1 MYLTNQK
8 ETMHLLHKNLDNF
21 LTEIDSPFSIDEV
34 SGYLSGFASSN
45 VPYEKYHNGL
55 TIYFSTNGVS
65 MHGDLNLDII
75 KSNISHISASLEK
88 HDFSFPFD
96 SSKDLTKKLINL
108 AAWSKNFILSINYL
122 MDNKL
127 LNNTLNIQEIMHDLT
142 EISKVEDKYNLD
154 NSTDNNNYYDDIS
167 DYVISSMYYI
177 YMESKKLNK

>member
-1 MYLTNQK
+1 
-8 ETMHLLHKNLDNF
+8 MHLLHKNLDNY

-55 TIYFSTNGVS
+55 IIYFSGDAVS
-65 MHGDLNLDII
+65 IHDDLNLDII
-75 KSNISHISASLEK
+75 KSSISHISTSLENR
-88 HDFSFPFD
+88 DFSFPFG
-96 SSKDLTKKLINL
+96 SSKDIAKKLVNL

-122 MDNKL
+122 MENKL

-154 NSTDNNNYYDDIS
+154 NAGDNNNYYDDIS

-177 YMESKKLNK
+177 YMESKKIDK

>member
-1 MYLTNQK
+1 
-8 ETMHLLHKNLDNF
+8 MHLLHKNLDNF
-21 LTEIDSPFSIDEV
+21 LTKIDSPFSIDEV

-45 VPYEKYHNGL
+45 VPYDKYHNGL
-55 TIYFSTNGVS
+55 IIYFSGGGIS
-65 MHGDLNLDII
+65 IHDDLNLDII

-108 AAWSKNFILSINYL
+108 AAWSRNFILSINYL

-154 NSTDNNNYYDDIS
+154 NSTDNTNYYDDIS